1 MLRIITYL
9 VMLSLSVITSICS
22 AQTQT
27 AETFSINGI
36 IVDEKGEKVNSAE
49 IFMYETLENKLVKT
63 ELSDEKGEFIFSSV
77 ENGNYYLKIIVNGEL
92 KYTGNSFQI
101 SSNQNL
107 GTLILEPESKQLEE
121 VVLTQ
126 KKPYIERSEGKMI
139 LNVES
144 NIGSAGSSAFE
155 VLEKAPGVTVDNNDN
170 ISLRGKGN
178 VMVQIDGKL
187 TPMSGTNLGNYLRGI
202 PSNAVDKIEFITNP
216 SSKYDAAG
224 TAIINI
230 KMKKDKRIGTN
241 GSITTAYG
249 QGKYPKSNS
258 GISLNHKNKKI
269 NVFGNYNFAY
279 REGFNHLV
287 LDRNFY
293 ENDNFIGAY
302 EQDNYLKM
310 DFRNHIGR
318 VGMDYFAN
326 DKNTFGIIVNKVS
339 NRFNPNGENVSVV
352 FDETDSPISLFRTSN
367 RSRDHWQNHSI
378 NLNHKIVLDTL
389 GSEISTDFDYAN
401 YGNKTQQ
408 NFTTKYF
415 DLDNNETQN
424 PYLLY
429 GNVKGGL
436 DIFSLKSDFN
446 TLLKNKMK
454 IESGFKTSIVKADN
468 NLAFYDRSSGTDV
481 FDPTKSNHFIYKEN
495 INAAYIN
502 TSKTFGKW
510 SAQLGL
516 RVENTNITGEQLV
529 DNTSFKN
536 DYTQLFPSV
545 FVGYTLNETNGLE
558 FNYSRRI
565 NRPSYDQLNPF
576 KFFLDPTTY
585 KEGNPYLNPQTTHS
599 LEVTHIFKQKI
610 YTTLNFSRTLDNITE
625 VIAPSETAPQVTIQT
640 NRNLDSFDLYG
651 IFFVMPLEVTK
662 WWSSTNSLNFYHGF
676 YSGNVANTTINNQ
689 GNFTYNMNSVNN
701 FKITGSFSTELTAN
715 YRAREIYAFMDVN
728 PIWHLNLGFQKR
740 FKNKSVLKLAIN
752 DIFYTNRSVA
762 TSTFDGYVEGFEV
775 ERDTRVAVLSYTY
788 NFGNNNGSPR
798 RRSGG
803 ADDLKQRAGSTNG

>member
-1 MLRIITYL
+1 MLRIITL
-9 VMLSLSVITSICS
+9 PVVLTLSVITSLCV
-22 AQTQT
+22 AQQT
-27 AETFSINGI
+27 KEMYAINGV
-36 IVDEKGEKVNSAE
+36 IVNEKGEKTASAE
-49 IFMYETLENKLVKT
+49 IFLFENPENKLVKT
-63 ELSDEKGEFIFSSV
+63 ELSNEKGEFIFGSV
-77 ENGNYYLKIIVNGEL
+77 TKGNYYLKIMVNGEL
-92 KYTGNSFQI
+92 KYTGNSFDVT
-101 SSNQNL
+101 SDSTL
-107 GTLILEPESKQLEE
+107 GTLILEPETKQLEE
-121 VVLTQ
+121 VVVSK
-126 KKPYIERSEGKMI
+126 KKPYIERAEGKMI

-178 VMVQIDGKL
+178 IMIQIDGKL
-187 TPMSGTNLGNYLRGI
+187 TPMSGTNLGNFLRGI
-202 PSNAVDKIEFITNP
+202 PSNAIDKIEFITNP

-224 TAIINI
+224 TSIINI
-230 KMKKDKRIGTN
+230 KMKKDKRTGTN
-241 GSITTAYG
+241 GTITTAYG

-258 GISLNHKNKKI
+258 GVSLNHKNKKV
-269 NVFGNYNFAY
+269 NLFGNYNYAY
-279 REGFNHLV
+279 REGFNQLV

-293 ENDNFIGAY
+293 ENGNFTGAY

-326 DKNTFGIIVNKVS
+326 DRNTFGIIVNKVS

-352 FDETDSPISLFRTSN
+352 FDESEAAVSQFRTSN
-367 RSRDHWQNHSI
+367 RSQDHWQNHSV
-378 NLNHKIVLDTL
+378 NLNHKIVLDTI
-389 GSEISTDFDYAN
+389 GSEITTDFDYAG

-408 NFTTKYF
+408 NFITSYL
-415 DLDNNETQN
+415 DLNNNEIQN

-429 GNVKGGL
+429 GNIKGGL

-446 TLLKNKMK
+446 TTLKNKLK
-454 IESGFKTSIVKADN
+454 IESGFKISYVKADN
-468 NLAFYDRSSGTDV
+468 DLAFYDRSNGTNV

-495 INAAYIN
+495 INAAYLN
-502 TSKTFGKW
+502 ATKTFGKW

-516 RVENTNITGEQLV
+516 RMENTNITGEQLV

-545 FVGYTLNETNGLE
+545 FVSYTLNEKNSLE

-599 LEVTHIFKQKI
+599 LEVTHVFKQKF
-610 YTTLNFSRTLDNITE
+610 YTTINFSRTFDNITE
-625 VIAPSETAPQVTIQT
+625 VIAPSEADPQVTIQT
-640 NRNLDSFDLYG
+640 NKNLDRFDLCG
-651 IFFVMPLEVTK
+651 IFFVVPLEVTK
-662 WWSSTNSLNFYHGF
+662 WWNATNSLNVYHGF

-689 GNFTYNMNSVNN
+689 GNFTCNMSSVNN
-701 FKITGSFSTELTAN
+701 FKITGSFSTELSAN

-728 PIWHLNLGFQKR
+728 PIWHVNLAFQKR
-740 FKNKSVLKLAIN
+740 FKNKSVLKLALN
-752 DIFYTNRSVA
+752 DLFYTNRSVA
-762 TSTFDGYVEGFEV
+762 TSTFDGYKEGFEV
-775 ERDTRVAVLSYTY
+775 SRDTRVAVLSYTY
-788 NFGNNNGSPR
+788 NFGNNNGLPK

-803 ADDLKQRAGSTNG
+803 AEDLKQRAGSANG